1 MRNLKR
7 ALSLAVAS
15 VMLLG
20 MMVVGTGAAGYSDV
34 SSEDNQEAIE
44 VLQAVSIMS
53 GDDQGNFN
61 PDKSVTRAEMA
72 VIMTKV
78 LDLNTGNYSV
88 SAMPFT
94 DVPDWAKSYVAA
106 IYAEGVTGGISETE
120 YGTDYPITA
129 AQAALMLMKALGYF
143 QYQSD
148 LADGW
153 LLATIRQAGRIDLF
167 EGIDA
172 GAEEAL
178 TRNEVAQ
185 LVLNTLE
192 ARMVEPTG
200 SQGVQIGDVVV
211 GSTIKYEYIT
221 KSDSDSI
228 GKETN
233 NDGENYVELG
243 EDLFD
248 GDLEKVATPGTDDF
262 GRPGTEWKY
271 NNKTVGTYANE
282 PEYSAVVA
290 DTYDGSTA
298 EKLRSLFDLDE
309 DDLSITTSDNW
320 YLNGEKVES
329 STVGSAL
336 TYGAVVEIY
345 VNEDVDT
352 DATDIV
358 VYNYTLYQIEEID
371 TDVTDDDAEDGVSA
385 YIYLE
390 TIGQVKDTD
399 FAGYNA
405 STYVEDAYVA
415 VVEDADAETTT
426 ILASYIPES
435 VEGSIATRN
444 TSKGTVT
451 VGGTAY

>member
-7 ALSLAVAS
+7 ALSLALS
-15 VMLLG
+15 TVMLMG
-20 MMVVGTGAAGYSDV
+20 MMVVGSGAAGYDDV

-153 LLATIRQAGRIDLF
+153 LLATIRQAGRIRLF

-178 TRNEVAQ
+178 TR
-185 LVLNTLE
+185 
-192 ARMVEPTG
+192 M
-200 SQGVQIGDVVV
+200 
-211 GSTIKYEYIT
+211 
-221 KSDSDSI
+221 
-228 GKETN
+228 
-233 NDGENYVELG
+233 
-243 EDLFD
+243 
-248 GDLEKVATPGTDDF
+248 
-262 GRPGTEWKY
+262 
-271 NNKTVGTYANE
+271 
-282 PEYSAVVA
+282 
-290 DTYDGSTA
+290 
-298 EKLRSLFDLDE
+298 RSP
-309 DDLSITTSDNW
+309 SW
-320 YLNGEKVES
+320 C
-329 STVGSAL
+329 
-336 TYGAVVEIY
+336 
-345 VNEDVDT
+345 
-352 DATDIV
+352 
-358 VYNYTLYQIEEID
+358 
-371 TDVTDDDAEDGVSA
+371 
-385 YIYLE
+385 
-390 TIGQVKDTD
+390 
-399 FAGYNA
+399 
-405 STYVEDAYVA
+405 
-415 VVEDADAETTT
+415 
-426 ILASYIPES
+426 
-435 VEGSIATRN
+435 
-444 TSKGTVT
+444 
-451 VGGTAY
+451 